1 MNLLAY
7 SKSISSMQVM
17 SILSCFLATTIFDVA
32 VFALPTKGIL
42 IYNILAFSFVG
53 AIYVFLNKESLKFV
67 DKPRDSILPIALGV
81 LCLFISLSMYDS
93 YISQYFSFSPVFDVD
108 SNNRWHQDTSFNV
121 SIIQSIITFGYPS
134 VGLDGH
140 RLTAYHVL
148 THYFDAALLIVS
160 GLDPYNSYGMTSL
173 TKASLF
179 VCLCLV
185 LCQSITAGKFR
196 ICALFLVAS
205 PLIISSWHSVVSHAL
220 WMPSILL
227 LMTSIFTYK
236 FVYQDEHPTI
246 KSYISL
252 SFLSILLCLGK
263 ISTGLTYIMIV
274 FSISFFRDYCKAR
287 MYVSALFLIIF
298 IFAYQKFINYS
309 YGIDSSIS
317 LDGLGLTGIFNLI
330 YTSGIKYASAIPVI
344 ILLMGVIFYSIR
356 NRSTLR
362 VLFGITATFLFVC
375 ALSIM
380 MKSFSWSDKFY
391 FFQGVYATSILIFI
405 IALSHIPR
413 VIPTDFNNIG
423 FALSLMT
430 LSFLSFFVYQ
440 PLLSFPEVSLKRIE
454 NKIKYIKSEKIKKA
468 GDISNGNLSSLV
480 SYIENVRNDT
490 GIKKSSLAIFIPKN
504 VIQNEF
510 ENSND
515 NRRSNF
521 YTMNIY
527 ASTGIQII
535 RGVIGNERAYG
546 FANYKDDSR
555 LVNSIDYAEACSFY
569 NVSGIITITSYINK
583 KYNYHK
589 C

>member
-17 SILSCFLATTIFDVA
+17 SILSCFLATTIFEVA

-42 IYNILAFSFVG
+42 IYNILAFSFVC
-53 AIYVFLNKESLKFV
+53 AIYVFLNNESLKFV
-67 DKPRDSILPIALGV
+67 DKTRDSILPIALGV

-121 SIIQSIITFGYPS
+121 SIIQSIVTFGYPS

-185 LCQSITAGKFR
+185 LCQSITVGKFR
-196 ICALFLVAS
+196 ICAFFLVAS

-236 FVYQDEHPTI
+236 FISQAEPPAI

-252 SFLSILLCLGK
+252 LFLSILLCLGK

-287 MYVSALFLIIF
+287 MYVSAVFLMIF

-309 YGIDSSIS
+309 YGIDSSTS
-317 LDGLGLTGIFNLI
+317 LDDLGLTGIYNLI

-344 ILLMGVIFYSIR
+344 ISLMGVIFYSIR

-362 VLFGITATFLFVC
+362 VVFGITATFILVS

-391 FFQGVYATSILIFI
+391 FFQGVYATSVLILI
-405 IALSHIPR
+405 IALSYIPR

-423 FALSLMT
+423 FALSLMS
-430 LSFLSFFVYQ
+430 LSFLSFYVYQ
-440 PLLSFPEVSLKRIE
+440 PLLSFSEVSFKRIE
-454 NKIKYIKSEKIKKA
+454 NKIKYIKTEKIKEA
-468 GDISNGNLSSLV
+468 GEVSDGNLSNLIK
-480 SYIENVRNDT
+480 YIEKVKDDNGVE
-490 GIKKSSLAIFIPKN
+490 SSRLAIFIPKS
-504 VIQNEF
+504 VVQNEF
-510 ENSND
+510 AKSND
-515 NRRSNF
+515 KRRHNF

-546 FANYKDDSR
+546 FANYNDDSR
-555 LVNSIDYAEACSFY
+555 LVNSIDYSEACNVY
-569 NVSGIITITSYINK
+569 GVSGIITIASYTDQ
-583 KYNYHK
+583 KYHYHK

>member
-1 MNLLAY
+1 MKLLAY
-7 SKSISSMQVM
+7 SKSMPSMQVM
-17 SILSCFLATTIFDVA
+17 SILSCFLATTIFEVSA
-32 VFALPTKGIL
+32 FALPTKGIL
-42 IYNILAFSFVG
+42 IYNILAFSFVC

-67 DKPRDSILPIALGV
+67 DKLGDSILPIALGV

-148 THYFDAALLIVS
+148 THYFDAALLVVS
-160 GLDPYNSYGMTSL
+160 GLDPYNSYGLTSL

-227 LMTSIFTYK
+227 IITSIFTYK
-236 FVYQDEHPTI
+236 FVCQAENPTI
-246 KSYISL
+246 KEYISL

-287 MYVSALFLIIF
+287 MYVSAVFLIIF
-298 IFAYQKFINYS
+298 ISAYQKFINYS
-309 YGIDSSIS
+309 YGIDSATS
-317 LDGLGLTGIFNLI
+317 LDGLNLTGIYDLI
-330 YTSGIKYASAIPVI
+330 FTSGIKYASATPVI
-344 ILLMGVIFYSIR
+344 ILLIGVIFYTKK

-362 VLFGITATFLFVC
+362 VLFGITATFLLIC

-391 FFQGVYATSILIFI
+391 FFQGVYATSVLIFI
-405 IALSHIPR
+405 IALSYIPR
-413 VIPTDFNNIG
+413 AIPTDYNNIG
-423 FALSLMT
+423 FAFSLMT
-430 LSFLSFFVYQ
+430 LSFMSFFVYQ
-440 PLLSFPEVSLKRIE
+440 PLLSFPEASFKRIE
-454 NKIKYIKSEKIKKA
+454 NKIKYIKNEKIKEA
-468 GDISNGNLSSLV
+468 SDISNGNLSSLIK
-480 SYIENVRNDT
+480 YIENVRNDNH
-490 GIKKSSLAIFIPKN
+490 IKNSSLAIFIPKN
-504 VIQNEF
+504 VIQHEF
-510 ENSND
+510 TKSND
-515 NRRSNF
+515 KRRNNF

-546 FANYKDDSR
+546 FANYNDDSR
-555 LVNSIDYAEACSFY
+555 LVNSIDYSEACSFY
-569 NVSGIITITSYINK
+569 DVSGIITITSYINQ
-583 KYNYHK
+583 KYHYHK